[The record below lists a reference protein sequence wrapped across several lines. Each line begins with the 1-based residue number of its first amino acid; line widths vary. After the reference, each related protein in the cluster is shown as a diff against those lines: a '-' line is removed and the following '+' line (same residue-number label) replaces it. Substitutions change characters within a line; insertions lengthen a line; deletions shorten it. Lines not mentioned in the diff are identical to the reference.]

1 MGIVQNEADCLF
13 LQLQQDMELI
23 NKVQVTHGECLRLYQ
38 YGNMNRYRFEDGYVL
53 ETEKH

>member
-1 MGIVQNEADCLF
+1 MKLIVFFFSYNRTL
-13 LQLQQDMELI
+13 ELI
-23 NKVQVTHGECLRLYQ
+23 NKVQVTHGECLRLDQ